1 MFWHFRVSKISSND
15 VFESSAPRFG
25 VKMVDVSSGGRTEPQ
40 RSEAVVVVEDDCDAG
55 MVTFAEAKYYVNIFA
70 GLIRNSS
77 VNLRSLA
84 SIPLLEVFSFLIRS
98 HQIPWD
104 SDVASVKCEIFDS
117 IALSVE
123 SVMGSSHEKQL
134 QTLMGDAAM
143 ETSPAEFVVAIL
155 QRMHDMRATL
165 SMVVKIAHLLHVY
178 KGCFNNKLRS
188 LLSKSF
194 KDLFSS
200 SAIIT
205 HDVRSHWE
213 IPSDSL
219 MSYGNR
225 TLKKYEGI
233 VFELMSGNC
242 EG

>member
-1 MFWHFRVSKISSND
+1 
-15 VFESSAPRFG
+15 
-25 VKMVDVSSGGRTEPQ
+25 MVDVSSGGRTEPQ

-55 MVTFAEAKYYVNIFA
+55 MVTFAEAKYYVDIFA

-194 KDLFSS
+194 TGVCVDGWLQPSYLFCSPPNGEKLILAFALCLCS
-200 SAIIT
+200 CHCYFLAWI
-205 HDVRSHWE
+205 
-213 IPSDSL
+213 
-219 MSYGNR
+219 
-225 TLKKYEGI
+225 
-233 VFELMSGNC
+233 
-242 EG
+242 